1 MIIRTTSPDQLRV
14 VIAGLKKR
22 GFSRVES
29 TVQPDWKDDAYNHIE
44 IDTDFMLW
52 SLIPWPNWSFT
63 WDEFLVQNKHKKQ

>member
-44 IDTDFMLW
+44 IDTDFML
-52 SLIPWPNWSFT
+52 
-63 WDEFLVQNKHKKQ
+63 